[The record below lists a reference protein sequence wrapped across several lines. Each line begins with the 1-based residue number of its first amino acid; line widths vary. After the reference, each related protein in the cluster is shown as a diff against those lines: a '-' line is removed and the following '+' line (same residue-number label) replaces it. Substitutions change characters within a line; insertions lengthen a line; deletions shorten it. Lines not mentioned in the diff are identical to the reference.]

1 MRRWATTLWVTV
13 ALGLFSQAALAQ
25 EIRIHSGFIF
35 YSGKYSVDE
44 ETFGLYAEG
53 HKLSE
58 LLKES
63 PKALEAFQYFEG
75 WHMTANV
82 MTGLALGAIVLG
94 GVFYIPGVDK
104 SIDAQ
109 TAAIA
114 SFAAGGGLLIFGLIS
129 EFVSWGR
136 LSTAAELF
144 NKSVD
149 VDDGP
154 AMRWIP
160 APSLGFS
167 EHGGQ
172 LGLTWSF

>member
-1 MRRWATTLWVTV
+1 MVAG
-13 ALGLFSQAALAQ
+13 ALGLFCQTALAQ
-25 EIRIHSGFIF
+25 EIRVHTGFIF

-53 HKLSE
+53 HKLAA

-63 PKALEAFQYFEG
+63 PKALEAFESFEG

-94 GVFYIPGVDK
+94 GVFYIPGLEK

-114 SFAAGGGLLIFGLIS
+114 SFATGGGLLIFGLIC

-136 LSTAAELF
+136 LSTAEELF

-154 AMRWIP
+154 AMQWIP
-160 APSLGFS
+160 VPSLGVG

-172 LGLTWSF
+172 LGLTWAF